1 VFKVKDALFQGAKRE
16 IEALGVQILEARLLP
31 EMAGSWYIIVNSK
44 PMLRLMWDRSSG
56 WLVLEER
63 IDGIPAGPLI
73 WKDIWIAE
81 NFDGAAIKRGVEI
94 IGKKTVTKSGA
105 VNLNK

>member
-1 VFKVKDALFQGAKRE
+1 VKDALFQEAKRE
-16 IEALGVQILEARLLP
+16 IEALGVQILEAKLLP
-31 EMAGSWYIIVNSK
+31 EMAGSWFIIVNSQ

-81 NFDGAAIKRGVEI
+81 NFDGAAIKKGVEI
-94 IGKKTVTKSGA
+94 IGKMTEMKSGA
-105 VNLNK
+105 VNLDK